1 MMTGRKGFE
10 MNADLTRKLK
20 LRLDSEV
27 EVARLKAMWVFE
39 IRDNLLNPHARDSA
53 RVAIMYARLLRNL
66 SRRELG

>member
-20 LRLDSEV
+20 LRLGSDV
-27 EVARLKAMWVFE
+27 EVAKEEATWLFYTRN
-39 IRDNLLNPHARDSA
+39 ISRDPHARDNA